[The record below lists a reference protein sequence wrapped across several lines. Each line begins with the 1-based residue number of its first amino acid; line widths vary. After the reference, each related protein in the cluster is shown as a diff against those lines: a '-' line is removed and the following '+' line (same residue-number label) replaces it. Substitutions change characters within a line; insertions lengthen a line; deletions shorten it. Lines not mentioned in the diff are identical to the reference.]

1 MQSIFDRLSNIGLR
15 RLFKFAVKR
24 AIGRY
29 LENELLIDQLT
40 IQSRDGVISLSQLS
54 LNCALLNSEY
64 LTSLPVKLVEVS
76 IASLEA
82 KLSYSSLL
90 SEGFQFVVRGLNI
103 VLEPGEINV
112 QAPPI
117 SRAASRSGS
126 SVANRGDEALSD
138 NTDAEDGMA
147 FIANWLE
154 VLVSGLRV
162 TVEDIYIV
170 FRTNRKVQS
179 VAERRNRKSTQSHS
193 HRHSPHEVGL
203 TIRVSSIVYNNSVL
217 SGQNTDTSVTLTEKL
232 AHESLPVDSV
242 SSKKVAVLFNHWDHS
257 RYYHRYC
264 FVQSLRISAA
274 TATVYKEAVSA
285 SVSSSSASLS
295 KSATNYSRFE
305 EDQLFTLEPGSLLM
319 IDAATNNVGVTLILL
334 DADVS
339 SIQVKLDN
347 SALTKIMALSSSIS
361 SVSVPTA
368 MVENRSLFDRHKE
381 ETLKWLEGLVD
392 GETDDK
398 DMEINYGKIIE
409 HLKKVLIIELI
420 L

>member
-1 MQSIFDRLSNIGLR
+1 
-15 RLFKFAVKR
+15 
-24 AIGRY
+24 
-29 LENELLIDQLT
+29 
-40 IQSRDGVISLSQLS
+40 
-54 LNCALLNSEY
+54 
-64 LTSLPVKLVEVS
+64 
-76 IASLEA
+76 
-82 KLSYSSLL
+82 
-90 SEGFQFVVRGLNI
+90 
-103 VLEPGEINV
+103 
-112 QAPPI
+112 
-117 SRAASRSGS
+117 
-126 SVANRGDEALSD
+126 
-138 NTDAEDGMA
+138 
-147 FIANWLE
+147 
-154 VLVSGLRV
+154 
-162 TVEDIYIV
+162 
-170 FRTNRKVQS
+170 
-179 VAERRNRKSTQSHS
+179 
-193 HRHSPHEVGL
+193 
-203 TIRVSSIVYNNSVL
+203 
-217 SGQNTDTSVTLTEKL
+217 
-232 AHESLPVDSV
+232 
-242 SSKKVAVLFNHWDHS
+242 
-257 RYYHRYC
+257 
-264 FVQSLRISAA
+264 
-274 TATVYKEAVSA
+274 VYKEAVSA

-368 MVENRSLFDRHKE
+368 VVENRSLFDRHKE